1 MTFVFG
7 LMLVVGLL
15 YLLSVIFGG
24 VGEIFDFGLDGALDN
39 AGLGWLFGIEGA
51 MDALNG
57 ADDPGSII
65 DALDGADDVAT
76 SASADVQ
83 GVGCMTI
90 ASFMAVFGSIGLAG
104 VLSGRS
110 LWLILLVGAVI
121 SYAVARLVT
130 ELLKYIYRQQDNTA
144 YSKQDLVGKTARAT
158 INSAEGKTGEVMVE
172 LGGLLKFPVREVNR
186 AALSR
191 GDEVLIVG
199 IDGRYLQVQKTVS

>member
-7 LMLVVGLL
+7 AMMVVGLL
-15 YLLSVIFGG
+15 YLLSVILGG
-24 VGEIFDFGLDGALDN
+24 LGEIFDFGLDSALDN
-39 AGLGWLFGIEGA
+39 VGLGWLLGIDGA
-51 MDALNG
+51 VDALDG
-57 ADDPGSII
+57 ADDVGSIV

-90 ASFMAVFGSIGLAG
+90 ASFMAVFGAIGVVG
-104 VLSGRS
+104 VLSERS
-110 LWLILLVGAVI
+110 LWLILVVGVVI

-130 ELLKYIYRQQDNTA
+130 ELLKYVYRQQDNTA

-172 LGGLLKFPVREVNR
+172 MSGVLKFPVREVNS

-199 IDGRYLQVQKTVS
+199 VDGRYLQVQRTVS